1 MAYRRY
7 SRSRSSAYG
16 RRRSTRTRSRR
27 RKSMRGR
34 ASQRIVIQVIGGG
47 AAGAVPIA
55 ATVAK
60 KGVRPLR
67 RRF

>member
-7 SRSRSSAYG
+7 SRSRSTGYG
-16 RRRSTRTRSRR
+16 RRRTTRTRSRR
-27 RKSMRGR
+27 RRSMRGR
-34 ASQRIVIQVIGGG
+34 ASQRIVIQVVGGPG
-47 AAGAVPIA
+47 GAVPIS

-60 KGVRPLR
+60 KGVLPLR